1 MEGLGHT
8 KKNNKQRIVVCAQ
21 NSELFEHC
29 VRWLKS
35 FFIESH
41 QANTVEYEFCFVSV
55 IPQNKGDVCGVMAQG
70 LGVPASL
77 ADCERAEDGSDP
89 VVVRERRLIGALAKG
104 LNGTVYILRHGHGD
118 HVDAE
123 SVGEAVCTFCTT
135 MDADMVVVSQYR
147 VTETRRDEELR
158 HVFQGSVVKYLLQH
172 CPRPVLMYME

>member
-1 MEGLGHT
+1 MKNGLTCLGRNKSKKNGNLNGTMEGLGHT

-77 ADCERAEDGSDP
+77 ADC
-89 VVVRERRLIGALAKG
+89 
-104 LNGTVYILRHGHGD
+104 
-118 HVDAE
+118 
-123 SVGEAVCTFCTT
+123 
-135 MDADMVVVSQYR
+135 
-147 VTETRRDEELR
+147 
-158 HVFQGSVVKYLLQH
+158 
-172 CPRPVLMYME
+172 